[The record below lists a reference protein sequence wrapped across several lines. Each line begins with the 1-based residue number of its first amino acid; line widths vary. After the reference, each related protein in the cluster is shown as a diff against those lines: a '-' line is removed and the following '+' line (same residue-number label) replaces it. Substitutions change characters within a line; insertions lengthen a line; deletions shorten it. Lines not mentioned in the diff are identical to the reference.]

1 MPVEER
7 RFPPPWTI
15 EDLDDFP
22 PERGDKDLKSVA
34 TRGALISKSR
44 GRGPFLAIFQTDYGH
59 LVGGP
64 GRRSAEPAPRM
75 AGRLRIRAVT
85 GLRARVEK
93 QSLVVKDHKFIAPLR
108 CDECGGNAHL
118 TRRSPHPVENLETR
132 VFECHECGH
141 QTKRVVKA

>member
-1 MPVEER
+1 MEA
-7 RFPPPWTI
+7 
-15 EDLDDFP
+15 
-22 PERGDKDLKSVA
+22 G
-34 TRGALISKSR
+34 LISKS
-44 GRGPFLAIFQTDYGH
+44 GGSGPFLAIFQTDYGH

>member
-1 MPVEER
+1 MAVAIEHHLDSR
-7 RFPPPWTI
+7 RHAEVALSSPSSKRIVVIWSG
-15 EDLDDFP
+15 DRD
-22 PERGDKDLKSVA
+22 RGV
-34 TRGALISKSR
+34 
-44 GRGPFLAIFQTDYGH
+44 
-59 LVGGP
+59 
-64 GRRSAEPAPRM
+64 RRAPRM
-75 AGRLRIRAVT
+75 AGRLRVRAVT
-85 GLRARVEK
+85 GSRARVEK